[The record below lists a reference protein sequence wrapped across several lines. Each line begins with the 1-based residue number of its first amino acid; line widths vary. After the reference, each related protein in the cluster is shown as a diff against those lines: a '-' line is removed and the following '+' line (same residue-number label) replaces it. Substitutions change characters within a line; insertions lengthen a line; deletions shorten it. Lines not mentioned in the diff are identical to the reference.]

1 MNDKEFEKLLKGKES
16 TDIDSFVKDNLSE
29 AQAKK
34 LNDILSDK
42 EKLNNILNSEK
53 AKTIINKFFKK
64 E

>member
-53 AKTIINKFFKK
+53 AKNIINKFFKK